1 MMNGTWGS
9 RTAGLLIV
17 AASLLAA
24 DAGLQSADAA
34 ACKTMRKINIGV
46 SVSPPNVV
54 HTTPYVAKELGY
66 FAKHCVDATIIQFEG
81 GRSPAAKAAAAKGTA
96 LVSVS
101 PVAIG
106 RGVKVRQ
113 IWGLAPRLPQ
123 SYTVSADVK
132 TAKDLKGK
140 RLSATGG
147 GVGGFNWIM
156 GRAVLESAG
165 LTVKDAKFVAGAT
178 AGRLP
183 GLLTGQLDG
192 VSLHPE
198 SIYLGMKKNKGIHV
212 LVHLADL
219 MPKYSY
225 NSYGAS
231 IEWIKRD
238 HDLMADAVAAM
249 IEANREIYRDEAKVV
264 PIIMKATGRPKHAV
278 EFAWKDLTEHCVWSV
293 NQGFV
298 PERTKWTIDYDV
310 QNGDID
316 AKKKPTVEQVFD
328 KQLADEAVKRAG
340 GPVKIGKCTE

>member
-1 MMNGTWGS
+1 MMNVTWGS
-9 RTAGLLIV
+9 RTTGLLIL
-17 AASLLAA
+17 AAVLLGA
-24 DAGLQSADAA
+24 DAGQQAADAA
-34 ACKTMRKINIGV
+34 ACNTMRKINIGV

-81 GRSPAAKAAAAKGTA
+81 GRSPASKAAAANGTA

-132 TAKDLKGK
+132 SAKDLKGK
-140 RLSATGG
+140 RLSASGG
-147 GVGGFNWIM
+147 GVGSFNWIM
-156 GRAVLESAG
+156 GRAMLESVG
-165 LTVKDAKFVAGAT
+165 LKVEDAKFIAGST

-198 SIYLGMKKNKGIHV
+198 SVYLGMKKNKGIHV

-219 MPKYSY
+219 MPKYSF

-231 IEWIKRD
+231 IDWIKRD

-264 PIIMKATGRPKHAV
+264 PIMMKATGRPKDAV

-293 NQGFV
+293 NQGFD

-316 AKKKPTVEQVFD
+316 AKNKPTAEQVFD
-328 KQLADEAVKRAG
+328 KELADEAVKRAG
-340 GPVKIGKCTE
+340 GPVKIGKCAE